1 MKKMNTKGHVNC
13 VVERKVANQ
22 IIASE
27 PKMVSNFISVQFLF
41 RTYTDFKNKLKTLAK
56 NIYKF

>member
-27 PKMVSNFISVQFLF
+27 PKMVSNFIIV
-41 RTYTDFKNKLKTLAK
+41 
-56 NIYKF
+56 